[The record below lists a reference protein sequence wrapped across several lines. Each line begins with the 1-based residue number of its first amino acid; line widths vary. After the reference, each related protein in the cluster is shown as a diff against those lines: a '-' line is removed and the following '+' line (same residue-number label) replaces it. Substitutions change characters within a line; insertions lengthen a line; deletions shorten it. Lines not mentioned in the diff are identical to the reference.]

1 MNTQMLEILRNFGT
15 INSNLVFRE
24 GSVVRTVSDAKNVMA
39 KATAPEPMPKEFGI
53 YDVNELMSALSLI
66 EGASVSYED
75 KHLLIKGDNSSIKYF
90 YSDVEML
97 TSAPDKDIMMP
108 PCEVNFTLKESVL
121 SGLRK
126 ASQALG
132 HKTLLIEKGEIEGTV
147 KLSIVDVK
155 NPSSNAY
162 SVSVDGNF
170 GSVQDTTRLSINID
184 NLKLVSGDYQV
195 EVSSKL
201 ISKFTNTSKPFEYWI
216 ALEKN

>member
-24 GSVVRTVSDAKNVMA
+24 GNVIRTVSDAKNVMA
-39 KATAPEPMPKEFGI
+39 KATAPEPMSKEFGI

-75 KHLLIKGDNSSIKYF
+75 KHLLIQGENSSIKYF

-108 PCEVNFTLKESVL
+108 PCEVTFTLMESVL

-126 ASQALG
+126 ASQAFG
-132 HKTLLIEKGEIEGTV
+132 HKTVLIENGGEGTV
-147 KLSIVDVK
+147 KLSIVDLK

>member
-24 GSVVRTVSDAKNVMA
+24 GNVVRTVSDAKNVMA
-39 KATAPEPMPKEFGI
+39 KADASEPMPKEFGI
-53 YDVNELMSALSLI
+53 YDVNELLSAMSLI

-75 KHLLIKGDNSSIKYF
+75 THLLIKGENSSIKYF

-108 PCEVNFTLKESVL
+108 PCEVEFTLTESVL

-126 ASQALG
+126 ASQTFG
-132 HKTLLIEKGEIEGTV
+132 HKTVLIEDGGEGKV

-155 NPSSNAY
+155 NSSSNAY
-162 SVSVDGNF
+162 NVSVSGNF
-170 GSVQDTTRLSINID
+170 GDVQTTTRLSINID

>member
-1 MNTQMLEILRNFGT
+1 MNTQTLEVLRNFGT

-24 GSVVRTVSDAKNVMA
+24 GSTIRTVSDAKNVMA
-39 KATAPEPMPKEFGI
+39 KAEIGESMEKEFGI
-53 YDVNELMSALSLI
+53 YDVNEMIGALNLI

-75 KHLLIKGDNSSIKYF
+75 THLLINGDNSSIKYF
-90 YSDVEML
+90 YSDIEML

-108 PCEVNFTLKESVL
+108 PCEVHFTLTESVL

-126 ASQALG
+126 ASQSLG
-132 HKTLLIEKGEIEGTV
+132 HKTLLIENGNADNV
-147 KLSIVDVK
+147 KLSVVDVK
-155 NPSSNAY
+155 NASSNAY
-162 SVSVDGNF
+162 SVYVNGTF
-170 GSVQDTTRLSINID
+170 GSMQDTIRLSINID

-201 ISKFTNTSKPFEYWI
+201 ISKFNNTSKSFEYWI

>member
-24 GSVVRTVSDAKNVMA
+24 GNVVRTVSDAKNVMA
-39 KATAPEPMPKEFGI
+39 KATADQPMPKEFGI
-53 YDVNELMSALSLI
+53 YDVNELMNAMSLI

-75 KHLLIKGDNSSIKYF
+75 THLLIKGENSSIKYF

-97 TSAPDKDIMMP
+97 TSAPDKDIIMP
-108 PCEVNFTLKESVL
+108 PCEVGFTLTESVL

-132 HKTLLIEKGEIEGTV
+132 HKTLLIEGDDGGKV

-162 SVSVDGNF
+162 SVSVSGNF
-170 GSVQDTTRLSINID
+170 GSVQDTARLSINID

>member
-24 GSVVRTVSDAKNVMA
+24 GNVVRTVSDAKNVMA
-39 KATAPEPMPKEFGI
+39 KATSPEPMPKEFGI
-53 YDVNELMSALSLI
+53 YDINELMSALNLI

-75 KHLLIKGDNSSIKYF
+75 KHLLIQGENSSIKYF

-108 PCEVNFTLKESVL
+108 PCEVNFTLTEPVL

-126 ASQALG
+126 ASQAFG
-132 HKTLLIEKGEIEGTV
+132 HKTVLIENGGEGKV
-147 KLSIVDVK
+147 KLSIVDLK

-162 SVSVDGNF
+162 SVSVSGNF

-201 ISKFTNTSKPFEYWI
+201 ISKFTNTSKSFEYWI